1 MNNTVIRSLSGAL
14 FLVIMTG
21 SLLLSPVIFALVM
34 MTSLLIMMK
43 EYLNISLGKQ
53 YKVGTILSIISGLLL
68 YTLFFIVYRLDSNP
82 NLLWIMVLPVILIF
96 LSTLY
101 EKNEKG
107 EVRKEGYINSSFLI
121 VAIVYIALPFSLTN
135 TILFD
140 STGGYTPKLLLSM
153 FIILWSA
160 DVGAYV
166 FGMAFGQKSGHRLYP
181 AISPKKSWEGF
192 FGGILSTL
200 ITAVIL
206 QICELISI
214 PIVHTIAIS
223 LLIFIFG
230 VFGDLVESLL
240 KRNFGVKDSGTIM
253 PGHGGLLDRFDGA
266 LIAFPVAIAYLKF
279 FCLI

>member
-34 MTSLLIMMK
+34 MVSTLVMMK

-53 YKVGTILSIISGLLL
+53 YKIGTIISIISGLVL
-68 YTLFFIVYRLDSNP
+68 YTLFYIVYALGANP
-82 NLLWIMVLPVILIF
+82 NLLWIMVFPLSSIF
-96 LSTLY
+96 ISALY

-153 FIILWSA
+153 FIMLWSA

-166 FGMAFGQKSGHRLYP
+166 FGMAFGQKRGHKLYP

-192 FGGILSTL
+192 FGGMLSTL

-206 QICELISI
+206 QICGLISF
-214 PIVHTIAIS
+214 PTAHTIAIS

-266 LIAFPVAIAYLKF
+266 LIAFPVAIAYIQLF
-279 FCLI
+279 GLI

>member
-21 SLLLSPVIFALVM
+21 SLLLSPVIFAFVM
-34 MTSLLIMMK
+34 IASTFVMMK
-43 EYLNISLGKQ
+43 EYLNISLGSQ
-53 YKVGTILSIISGLLL
+53 YKVGTALSIISGLLL
-68 YTLFFIVYRLDSNP
+68 YILFFVVYKIGANP
-82 NLLWIMVLPVILIF
+82 NLLWIMVFPVISIF

-107 EVRKEGYINSSFLI
+107 EVRRDGFPSSSFLI

-153 FIILWSA
+153 FIMLWSA

-166 FGMAFGQKSGHRLYP
+166 FGMAFGQKSGHKLFP

-192 FGGILSTL
+192 FGGMLSTL

-206 QICELISI
+206 QTCGLISV
-214 PIVHTIAIS
+214 PIFHTIAIS
-223 LLIFIFG
+223 LIIFIFG

-266 LIAFPVAIAYLKF
+266 LIAFPVAIAYIQLF
-279 FCLI
+279 GLI